1 MYPATIKYYIK
12 ELKLLTLYGSGVFF
26 PTAFADSTILF
37 LFEDSAKVCPIVLLN
52 LFLFAVAFD
61 EDFEAELS
69 ENHEAE
75 IEVSIL
81 AQSPDQEF
89 TEVFL
94 FCAESGHCL
103 QCNTYWINSSLLWIS
118 GKLRFFC
125 MSVQLFVIILKEKNL
140 RYDGECM
147 KLKLSSC

>member
-26 PTAFADSTILF
+26 PTRFADSTVLF
-37 LFEDSAKVCPIVLLN
+37 FFKGSAKCYHIVLLN

-75 IEVSIL
+75 LEVSIL

-94 FCAESGHCL
+94 FSAES
-103 QCNTYWINSSLLWIS
+103 
-118 GKLRFFC
+118 
-125 MSVQLFVIILKEKNL
+125 
-140 RYDGECM
+140 
-147 KLKLSSC
+147 